1 MIYRDTWAEINLSAI
16 RHNLTEIRRHIQPT
30 AKLCAVVKAN
40 AYGHGAVEVSK
51 VAVECGADF
60 LAVATVEEGLQLR
73 RAGFTLPILILG
85 LIPYD
90 AAEIAVEN
98 KITAAVSDFELA
110 EKISAAAVKFDTRAK
125 IHLKIET
132 GMGRIG
138 IFPNDAPA
146 LAEKISK
153 LPNVEIE
160 GVFSHFADADS
171 SDKTFTLQQLEKF
184 KNTCEEISRRGIN
197 IKIRHIAE
205 SAAILEIPAAHL
217 DMVRAGIITYGLY
230 PSDEVKH
237 TIELQPAMKLLAKVA
252 FLKEISAGTS
262 IGYGREYIAAKASKI
277 ATVPLGYA
285 DGYIRAYKGFHV
297 EIRGKFAPLAGRVCM
312 DQFMVDVTEI
322 PNVKIGDEVILFG
335 SDKISIDDAARH
347 LKTINYEITCLVS
360 DRVPRLFKGESGS
373 NSAVNV

>member
-1 MIYRDTWAEINLSAI
+1 MLNRDAWAEINLAAI
-16 RHNLTEIRRHIQPT
+16 RHNLTEIRRHIQPK

-40 AYGHGAVEVSK
+40 AYGHGALEVSK
-51 VAVECGADF
+51 VAVEIGANF
-60 LAVATVEEGLQLR
+60 LAVATVEEGLELR

-90 AAEIAVEN
+90 AAEIVVEN
-98 KITAAVSDFELA
+98 KITATVSDFELA
-110 EKISAAAVKFDTRAK
+110 EKISVAALKFDTQAK

-138 IFPNDAPA
+138 ILPNDAVEI
-146 LAEKISK
+146 AEKISK

-160 GVFSHFADADS
+160 GIFSHFADADS
-171 SDKTFTLQQLEKF
+171 PDKTFTIRQLETF
-184 KNTCEEISRRGIN
+184 KNICDKISARGIK

-230 PSDEVKH
+230 PSETVKH
-237 TIELQPAMKLLAKVA
+237 TIELQPAMKLVAKVVYV
-252 FLKEISAGTS
+252 KEISAGTS
-262 IGYGREYIAAKASKI
+262 IGYGREFIAAKASKI

-297 EIRGKFAPLAGRVCM
+297 EIRGNSAPVAGRVCM

-347 LKTINYEITCLVS
+347 LQTINYEITCLVS
-360 DRVPRLFKGESGS
+360 ERVPRIYKII
-373 NSAVNV
+373 

>member
-1 MIYRDTWAEINLSAI
+1 MIYRDTWAEINLAAI
-16 RHNLTEIRRHIQPT
+16 RHNLTEIRRHIQPA

-60 LAVATVEEGLQLR
+60 LAVATAEEGVELR
-73 RAGFTLPILILG
+73 RAGFTLPILIVG
-85 LIPYD
+85 LIPYN
-90 AAEIAVEN
+90 AADIVVEN
-98 KITAAVSDFELA
+98 KITATVSDFELA
-110 EKISAAAVKFDTRAK
+110 KKISASAVKFDTQAK

-138 IFPNDAPA
+138 IFPNDAA
-146 LAEKISK
+146 ELAEKISK
-153 LPNVEIE
+153 LPNIELE

-171 SDKTFTLQQLEKF
+171 SDKTFTLQQLEIF
-184 KNTCEEISRRGIN
+184 KSTCEKISQRGIN

-217 DMVRAGIITYGLY
+217 DMVRSGIITYGLY
-230 PSDEVKH
+230 PSSEVQK
-237 TIELQPAMKLLAKVA
+237 TIKLQPAMKLVAKVA
-252 FLKEISAGTS
+252 FIKEIAAGTS
-262 IGYGREYIAAKASKI
+262 IGYGREYIAAKRAKI

-297 EIRGKFAPLAGRVCM
+297 EIKGKIAPVAGRVCM
-312 DQFMVDVTEI
+312 DQIMIDVTEI

-360 DRVPRLFKGESGS
+360 NRVPRVF
-373 NSAVNV
+373 V